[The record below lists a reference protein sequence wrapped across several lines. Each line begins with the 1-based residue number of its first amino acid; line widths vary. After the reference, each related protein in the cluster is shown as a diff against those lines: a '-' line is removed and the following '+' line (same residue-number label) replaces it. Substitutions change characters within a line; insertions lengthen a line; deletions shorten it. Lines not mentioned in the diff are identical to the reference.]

1 MTSPPL
7 VRFDRV
13 DVDIAGAAVLRAIDW
28 HLERGQHWGVVGDNG
43 SGKTSFLGL
52 IAGTLW
58 PVPGRGTR
66 VYDFGTGP
74 QQDAVEAR
82 RRIVLVGHELQDR
95 YARWNWNFSAL
106 DVVLSGVYRTDVP
119 RRRPRAP
126 ERHRA
131 LAVMRALDIAPLAAR
146 PFLQLS
152 RGEQRRVLIARG
164 VAFEP
169 DVLLLDEPA
178 SGLDRTARAELARMI
193 DRIGAERTLVCTAH
207 AAADLPRTTTHV
219 LRLTNGRIAGAQA
232 ADFDYA
238 ARARAADA
246 PRLARAAPADDTS
259 RSAPAVVIVEHADVW
274 LGGRQVL
281 FDIHW
286 TMQPREHWLV
296 TGGNG
301 AGKSSFL
308 RLLHAQLRPAVGGAI
323 RWPGL
328 ADPADVWT
336 LRKSVAWVSA
346 ELQAA
351 YRYPSTVRTCIA
363 SGFRSS
369 FGLAHS
375 PTPAE
380 TARVEELLAEFE
392 LRELAERKLATLSY
406 GQARRALI
414 ARALTNRP
422 RVLLLDEPWEG
433 LDGANAARLN
443 EALRAAIGAG
453 TQLVCASHLALYRE
467 LFTHELVLKNGRI
480 AAAMPL
486 V

>member
-1 MTSPPL
+1 
-7 VRFDRV
+7 
-13 DVDIAGAAVLRAIDW
+13 
-28 HLERGQHWGVVGDNG
+28 
-43 SGKTSFLGL
+43 
-52 IAGTLW
+52 
-58 PVPGRGTR
+58 
-66 VYDFGTGP
+66 
-74 QQDAVEAR
+74 
-82 RRIVLVGHELQDR
+82 
-95 YARWNWNFSAL
+95 
-106 DVVLSGVYRTDVP
+106 
-119 RRRPRAP
+119 
-126 ERHRA
+126 
-131 LAVMRALDIAPLAAR
+131 
-146 PFLQLS
+146 
-152 RGEQRRVLIARG
+152 
-164 VAFEP
+164 
-169 DVLLLDEPA
+169 
-178 SGLDRTARAELARMI
+178 MI

-219 LRLTNGRIAGAQA
+219 LRLTNGRIAGVEA
-232 ADFDYA
+232 AELDDA
-238 ARARAADA
+238 ARVRAADV
-246 PRLARAAPADDTS
+246 PRLTRAAPAEDAPRTT
-259 RSAPAVVIVEHADVW
+259 PAVVIVEHADVW

-286 TMQPREHWLV
+286 TMQPHQHWLV
-296 TGGNG
+296 TGANG

-308 RLLHAQLRPAVGGAI
+308 RLLHAQLRPAVGGVI
-323 RWPGL
+323 RWPALG
-328 ADPADVWT
+328 DPADVWT
-336 LRKSVAWVSA
+336 LRKSVAWVSP

-380 TARVEELLAEFE
+380 MARVEELLAEFE

-433 LDGANAARLN
+433 LDGANTARLN

-453 TQLVCASHLALYRE
+453 TQLVCASHLAVYRE
-467 LFTHELVLKNGRI
+467 LFTHELVLLNGRI

-486 V
+486 I